1 MITEI
6 VTKVTRGQRRKSS
19 NIKNRTWSRKDFE
32 NVKTPTWQR
41 WVNQSNVKSLEE
53 AVTEQG
59 QLRAIIVCI
68 LPDGTKI
75 LTDGK
80 HLYVAMK
87 NIGRSTFNVMEVYVK
102 DEAEAR
108 EMFISFNTKGK
119 TLTCLD
125 YVVSFGGSKLG
136 SYRRFLSEVMQN
148 PRNDL
153 DARNVHSEL
162 FTVPSLINIFLG
174 TNRVV
179 KSGLSVLPKNYDRI
193 LDIVEYLGENY
204 LTNGI
209 LVKQIQRNGKKM
221 KLNGGSIIPVMK
233 KIKSNKNI
241 LAMKNKEILDLLI
254 EYTQYHYNSSTACS
268 FSKDPVAET
277 FPTFLQNKGI

>member
-1 MITEI
+1 M
-6 VTKVTRGQRRKSS
+6 
-19 NIKNRTWSRKDFE
+19 
-32 NVKTPTWQR
+32 
-41 WVNQSNVKSLEE
+41 EE

-80 HLYVAMK
+80 HLYTAMK

-125 YVVSFGGSKLG
+125 YVVSFGGSKVG
-136 SYRRFLSEVMQN
+136 SYRKFLSEVMQN
-148 PRNDL
+148 PRNEK

-209 LVKQIQRNGKKM
+209 LVKQIKRNGKKM
-221 KLNGGSIIPVMK
+221 KLNGGSIIPVMN

-254 EYTQYHYNSSTACS
+254 DYTQYHYNSSTACT